1 MKRRISS
8 DEYKKALEHIFTKH
22 LGAKHVELD
31 YYKPYRA
38 SFSAFKVNVLWVN
51 GCKQTNLLM
60 ETHSTKEFARLREST
75 KYFCQ
80 GPYGDPFC
88 YIVYANSLSHLAR
101 KLIAGAKIGK
111 KFGFYQH
118 VLFSK
123 NDSIDA
129 ALIELD
135 L

>member
-22 LGAKHVELD
+22 LSAKHVELD
-31 YYKPYRA
+31 YYKPYKTP
-38 SFSAFKVNVLWVN
+38 FHAFKINVLWAN
-51 GCKQTNLLM
+51 GRRQTNLLM
-60 ETHSTKEFARLREST
+60 ETRSTKEFARLSEST
-75 KYFCQ
+75 KRLCQ
-80 GPYGDPFC
+80 GPYGDQFC
-88 YIVYANSLSHLAR
+88 YTVYATSISHLAR
-101 KLIAGAKIGK
+101 KLISGVKIGRE
-111 KFGFYQH
+111 FGFYQH